1 VVSLDKEQL
10 KAAPSYT
17 LEGLGDLGDSDERYR
32 EPVYAYYANFGMP
45 AYW

>member
-1 VVSLDKEQL
+1 MVSLDKDQL

-17 LEGLGDLGDSDERYR
+17 LEELADLGDSDERYR
-32 EPVYAYYANFGMP
+32 DPVFAYYANYGVP